1 VITKLAVIAGLM
13 LSGVGGWTVYDASQ
27 PYTVKGYFLSA
38 ENVVP
43 ANDVVIGG
51 ATAGSVKSVE
61 LNPDETSTAQVIVTI
76 QIDNRFA
83 PLHKGTRLE
92 IRPKGLLGNMF
103 IDLTPGP
110 ATAPAIARGGSIPLQ
125 DTAAPVSL
133 DQVNDIF
140 DAQTREKV
148 KTATLEGGKAFD
160 QRGQDLNNL
169 LAQLPQISADAA
181 DTTGAI
187 DQRQQELDA
196 LQVEFDR
203 VAYMWASEDESFR
216 RDLANG
222 ASLLDVMAAHQQA
235 LQDQFVYLNASLA
248 EVNGG
253 LSGHEGDLNASLKEM
268 PQLLQDLQAFQSAS
282 TYPLNV
288 SDYCINDIL
297 ATLAEMQDATKYNDG
312 NGAMLRVDTTLA
324 GDSRGQDADTPATE
338 AELTRFPS
346 KCSGYPTQP

>member
-1 VITKLAVIAGLM
+1 LIAKLIVIAALM
-13 LSGVGGWTVYDASQ
+13 ASGVGGWTIYDASQ

-51 ATAGSVKSVE
+51 LTAGSVKAVE
-61 LNPDETSTAQVIVTI
+61 LNPDESAAAQVIVTME
-76 QIDNRFA
+76 IDKRFV
-83 PLHKGTRLE
+83 PLHQGTRAL

-103 IDLTPGP
+103 IELTPGP
-110 ATAPAIARGGSIPLQ
+110 QTAPAIASGGGIPLQ

-181 DTTGAI
+181 DTTGAVA
-187 DQRQQELDA
+187 QRDQELSD

-203 VAYMWASEDESFR
+203 VAYMWASEDQSFR
-216 RDLANG
+216 RDLENG
-222 ASLLDVMAAHQQA
+222 ASLLDVMAAHQQS

-248 EVNGG
+248 AVNGG
-253 LSGHEGDLNASLKEM
+253 LSGHEGDLNTTLKEM
-268 PQLLQDLQAFQSAS
+268 PQLLRDLQSFQGAS
-282 TYPLNV
+282 TYPLQV

-297 ATLAEMQDATKYNDG
+297 VTLSEMQDATKYRQPQGAGDA
-312 NGAMLRVDTTLA
+312 NGDMLRT
-324 GDSRGQDADTPATE
+324 DTP
-338 AELTRFPS
+338 LTPPPPDSGTDPVTGFPTA
-346 KCSGYPTQP
+346 CSGPPAG